1 MIPETIF
8 PVTHAPVCRIHRAR
22 HARHGRPHYWVL
34 VTPLFELTYATW
46 EDARFASQYVVAIGP
61 RAIPGYGLVNAR
73 RRA

>member
-34 VTPLFELTYATW
+34 VTPTFELTYATW
-46 EDARFASQYVVAIGP
+46 ADARYAALEMLRRDDWTISAF
-61 RAIPGYGLVNAR
+61 GLINAR
-73 RRA
+73 RCA

>member
-22 HARHGRPHYWVL
+22 HARHGRPHCWVL
-34 VTPLFELTYATW
+34 VTPTFELTYATW
-46 EDARFASQYVVAIGP
+46 ADARFASQYVVAHSSH
-61 RAIPGYGLVNAR
+61 AIPSYGLINAR